1 MQSTLAY
8 IYSLYDA
15 LLVPFGTADFGP
27 KLATGLLFLALIVF
41 LAFLGFALPQA
52 YRLRSRFSKWFVAD
66 EGCLPVLTRSPV
78 QLDRGKARFNVI
90 ANLLLVSRCN
100 D

>member
-41 LAFLGFALPQA
+41 LAFLGLEPAPQ
-52 YRLRSRFSKWFVAD
+52 
-66 EGCLPVLTRSPV
+66 
-78 QLDRGKARFNVI
+78 I
-90 ANLLLVSRCN
+90 
-100 D
+100 